1 MIPITRKEKYINEI
15 VGGGNTAP
23 ETPQTREEI
32 FYAAILGEV
41 VAPSPITRAEKY
53 LAKIANKYSG
63 ELPEPVTRIE
73 QFLARA
79 AGMDVAIPTPVTRE
93 EMLWNT
99 YIPIKIIEGI
109 PPLTFKAKK
118 AGVLENYR
126 IYGNTV
132 VGESVGDKSVNIL
145 PLSRTPLTETHGDF
159 LCEYDGLGTIT
170 LTTDK
175 DNATTN
181 GKFVIPLIHD
191 FTIPVSMERGGT
203 GCWQVNNDA
212 YGSQMG
218 EIQIKYNTTVIDT
231 WTFSSSNRVSSS
243 YGAMGNTT
251 INNVAILITNGGI
264 YQKIT
269 IRPAFVEN
277 VTEQVPFEPYG
288 KYKIP
293 VTLTAGSAETTDIY
307 LDEPLA
313 KSGNNADY
321 IDYATQKRHNS
332 DGTSQSVELPTLQT
346 IEGTNT
352 LSVGTTVQP
361 SKVMVKIGEASAYKV
376 RYYVDDTMAMVETV
390 SDGKNAQGFT
400 PTKASTVQYN
410 YTFMGWSTTKGSTT
424 AETGVLNDITA
435 DKSLYAVFSQSLRT
449 FTVYFYNGSTLL
461 QTAENVQYGG
471 TATYTGETPTKDG
484 FTFSGWQPSN
494 VNITA
499 DTSCYAQFV
508 EG

>member
-73 QFLARA
+73 RFLAWA
-79 AGMDVAIPTPVTRE
+79 AGMDVTIPTPITRE
-93 EMLWNT
+93 EMLWAN
-99 YIPIKIIEGI
+99 YALIVEKELSGI
-109 PPLTFKAKK
+109 PPLTFNAI
-118 AGVLENYR
+118 AGTLKNYR

-132 VGESVGDKSVNIL
+132 DGESVGDRTANLFANLWEKGYIRADNGREEQIDGFICSGFFYVEYGQTYSISRNI
-145 PLSRTPLTETHGDF
+145 RVG
-159 LCEYDGLGTIT
+159 YDNIRGYKDDESFIGAGKAVCDVDNPFPSGEKKIGTFT
-170 LTTDK
+170 V
-175 DNATTN
+175 TN
-181 GKFVIPLIHD
+181 
-191 FTIPVSMERGGT
+191 E
-203 GCWQVNNDA
+203 
-212 YGSQMG
+212 
-218 EIQIKYNTTVIDT
+218 
-231 WTFSSSNRVSSS
+231 
-243 YGAMGNTT
+243 
-251 INNVAILITNGGI
+251 NVAF
-264 YQKIT
+264 
-269 IRPAFVEN
+269 IRFNDSANDLGMKYMIVDGTY
-277 VTEQVPFEPYG
+277 TEQTMPAYEPYG
-288 KYKIP
+288 YRVP
-293 VTLTAGSAETTDIY
+293 VTVNSGTVNIY
-307 LDEPLA
+307 LDEQLV
-313 KSGNNADY
+313 KFGDDADY
-321 IDYATQKRHNS
+321 IDYATQKRYNA

-346 IEGTNT
+346 VEGTNT

>member
-15 VGGGNTAP
+15 VGGGNAAP
-23 ETPQTREEI
+23 ETPQTGEEL

-73 QFLARA
+73 RFLARA
-79 AGMDVAIPTPVTRE
+79 AGMDVTIPTPITRE
-93 EMLWNT
+93 EMFWADYAL
-99 YIPIKIIEGI
+99 IVEKELSGI
-109 PPLTFKAKK
+109 PPLTFNAI
-118 AGVLENYR
+118 AGTLKNYR

-132 VGESVGDKSVNIL
+132 DGESVGD
-145 PLSRTPLTETHGDF
+145 RTGNLFDGIVTNEIIKDDGSTSSNNNWRCSDF
-159 LCEYDGLGTIT
+159 IRSDSASIT
-170 LTTDK
+170 LSWESNNGYFQTKVAYYSSDK
-175 DNATTN
+175 
-181 GKFVIPLIHD
+181 
-191 FTIPVSMERGGT
+191 
-203 GCWQVNNDA
+203 
-212 YGSQMG
+212 
-218 EIQIKYNTTVIDT
+218 
-231 WTFSSSNRVSSS
+231 TFIS
-243 YGAMGNTT
+243 
-251 INNVAILITNGGI
+251 L
-264 YQKIT
+264 
-269 IRPAFVEN
+269 EN
-277 VTEQVPFEPYG
+277 VGKNNTFQKSFVLPSGASVIRFAYSVAVGGNPANRENIMLNSGSTALPYEPYG
-288 KYKIP
+288 YRVP
-293 VTLTAGSAETTDIY
+293 VTINSNTTNIY
-307 LDEPLA
+307 LPEQLTKTND
-313 KSGNNADY
+313 NTDY
-321 IDYATQKRHNS
+321 IDYATQKRYNA

-346 IEGTNT
+346 VEGTNT

-400 PTKASTVQYN
+400 PTKASTVQCN